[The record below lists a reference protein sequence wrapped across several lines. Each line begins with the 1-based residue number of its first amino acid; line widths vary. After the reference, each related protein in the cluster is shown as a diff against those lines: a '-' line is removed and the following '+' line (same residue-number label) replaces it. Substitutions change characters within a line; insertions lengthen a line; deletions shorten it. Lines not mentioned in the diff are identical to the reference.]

1 MSDQEISPTKRKA
14 VAVIL
19 SSDDE
24 SSSNGGDEKDEDSN
38 TLSRCHENESKTA
51 ENTNEMQKKTPK
63 RIKKSILEDS
73 SGDSEHEEST
83 LTPSKLQLQ
92 RKRMERLCRLK
103 KSKANRIRKARQCR
117 SSSEE
122 SDNENIQRE
131 NIKSLRKDDN
141 QHELTLSNEENSSDS
156 DVSSDGHHHFVSDE
170 QSIISDSKSESE
182 MEQDI
187 KNDPS
192 QLYANPYMERNDDL
206 ERKDIMKI
214 LSKSTEKDIDNRE
227 RYVEEIGKYQLQIH
241 SDTNP
246 ALYLTEEK
254 RYNRIIKETR
264 HDEAFKEE
272 RNIGKWDDE
281 YYDNHILKIL
291 GSKVQVFPHTRVV
304 AKYSFECD
312 LRNCNDKFV
321 VGKTCIVGMKK
332 YSKSHKK
339 FINKRRLNSF
349 KESFYWI
356 CASHCPSK
364 VWNEG
369 SCSSYSS
376 EDEV

>member
-1 MSDQEISPTKRKA
+1 MSDEEISPTKRKA
-14 VAVIL
+14 VAVIP
-19 SSDDE
+19 SSDD
-24 SSSNGGDEKDEDSN
+24 SSSYDGEEKDEDSN
-38 TLSRCHENESKTA
+38 TLSDCQENVPKTT
-51 ENTNEMQKKTPK
+51 ENTIKIRKKTPK
-63 RIKKSILEDS
+63 RIKKSIIEDS

-92 RKRMERLCRLK
+92 RKRMEKLCRQK
-103 KSKANRIRKARQCR
+103 KSKADRIKKARQCR

-122 SDNENIQRE
+122 SDNEIILRE
-131 NIKSLRKDDN
+131 NIKSLRKEDN
-141 QHELTLSNEENSSDS
+141 QHELTSSDEENSSDS
-156 DVSSDGHHHFVSDE
+156 DVSSDGDNHFVSDE

-187 KNDPS
+187 KNNPS

-227 RYVEEIGKYQLQIH
+227 KYVEEIGKYQLQIH

-246 ALYLTEEK
+246 ALYLTEGK
-254 RYNRIIKETR
+254 RYNRIMKETR
-264 HDEAFKEE
+264 HDESFKEE

-291 GSKVQVFPHTRVV
+291 GSKVQIFPHTRVV

-339 FINKRRLNSF
+339 FINKRRLNSS

-356 CASHCPSK
+356 CASHCPSR
-364 VWNEG
+364 VWNEE